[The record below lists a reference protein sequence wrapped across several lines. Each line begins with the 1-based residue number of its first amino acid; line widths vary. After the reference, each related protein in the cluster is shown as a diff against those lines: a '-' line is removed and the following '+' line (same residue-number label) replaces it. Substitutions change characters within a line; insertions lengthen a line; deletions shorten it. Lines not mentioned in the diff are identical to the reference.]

1 MYDEKKF
8 KKYLREIEDK
18 FIEKRGTPFILS
30 SEDVQI
36 ILFWF
41 KREIPLKI
49 IKKGIEEVFEKL
61 KEKNPEKKVN
71 TIKYCTQ
78 KIEELFK
85 EEKMRVGRSW
95 HSEGIQIDITS
106 SLDKNIEVLK
116 EFFKEKEEFKK
127 QEKNFIKKIEE
138 LKKLDN
144 LDEIEDNLKKI
155 EEKIIE
161 NYYNKIE
168 KDEKEKLKKKIEE
181 NLSEE
186 VKALPT
192 IAKNSLIKMVIFE
205 NIKKEKNIPTLSLL
219 L

>member
-8 KKYLREIEDK
+8 HKYLREVEDK

-41 KREIPLKI
+41 KRDIPLKV
-49 IKKGIEEVFEKL
+49 IKKGIEDVFEKL
-61 KEKNPEKKVN
+61 QEKDKEKKVN
-71 TIKYCTQ
+71 SIKYCAQ
-78 KIEELFK
+78 RIEELYK
-85 EEKMRVGRSW
+85 EEKMKASRSW
-95 HSEGIQIDITS
+95 HSEGMQIDIPS
-106 SLDKNIEVLK
+106 SLDKNIKILK
-116 EFFKEKEEFKK
+116 EFFKDKDEFKGK
-127 QEKNFIKKIEE
+127 EKNFIKKIEN

-161 NYYNKIE
+161 SYYNKIE
-168 KDEKEKLKKKIEE
+168 KEEKEKLKKRVEE

-186 VKALPT
+186 VKALPS

-205 NIKKEKNIPTLSLL
+205 NIKKEKNIPTISLL

>member
-8 KKYLREIEDK
+8 KKYLKEVEDK

-30 SEDVQI
+30 PEDVQI

-85 EEKMRVGRSW
+85 EEKMRASRSW

-106 SLDKNIEVLK
+106 SLDKNIEILK
-116 EFFKEKEEFKK
+116 VFFKEKEEFKK

-168 KDEKEKLKKKIEE
+168 KDEKEKLKKRIEE
-181 NLSEE
+181 SLSEE

-205 NIKKEKNIPTLSLL
+205 NLKKEKNIPTLSLL
-219 L
+219 I